1 MIARGCLLLALLL
14 AVWGLG
20 LSAAPVEA
28 QSARGLFEVDIVNV
42 TRINL
47 AVKELDLY
55 IPYAKVS
62 ANRSFEV
69 AIWYVSHERGFF
81 PSMSFGKPVSNSTS
95 WNEWDFPP
103 EWPLKSLVLET
114 MPPDVPN
121 TFPFESYQTEIIFG
135 FNVTG
140 ISISEVPVTTV
151 LPLDLAEQGRWNVK
165 ARVENTTQHCQK
177 LAGQEDYIKKNG
189 VVSFFSLVVELW
201 HTCAYSSK
209 MIVPTWGP
217 IAFVF
222 MMSYLQ
228 FCPLRRRIGRSD
240 HISFFVAVAIFLLG
254 STIVTREFTP
264 PELTL
269 AELFGLVMTFVYT
282 IVLVIIIYRRN
293 YDA

>member
-1 MIARGCLLLALLL
+1 
-14 AVWGLG
+14 
-20 LSAAPVEA
+20 
-28 QSARGLFEVDIVNV
+28 
-42 TRINL
+42 
-47 AVKELDLY
+47 
-55 IPYAKVS
+55 
-62 ANRSFEV
+62 
-69 AIWYVSHERGFF
+69 
-81 PSMSFGKPVSNSTS
+81 MSFGKPVSNSTS
-95 WNEWDFPP
+95 WNEWNFPP
-103 EWPLKSLVLET
+103 EWPLRSLVLET

-140 ISISEVPVTTV
+140 ISISEVPVTAV
-151 LPLDLAEQGRWNVK
+151 LPLDLAEQGRWNVT

-177 LAGQEDYIKKNG
+177 LAGQEEYIKKNG

-201 HTCAYSSK
+201 HTRAYSLK
-209 MIVPTWGP
+209 MTVPTWGP

-254 STIVTREFTP
+254 STIVIREFTP

>member
-55 IPYAKVS
+55 IPHAKVS

-69 AIWYVSHERGFF
+69 AIWYASHERGFF

-103 EWPLKSLVLET
+103 EWPLRSLVLET
-114 MPPDVPN
+114 MPLLILN
-121 TFPFESYQTEIIFG
+121 TFPFEGYQTEIIFG
-135 FNVTG
+135 FNITG
-140 ISISEVPVTTV
+140 ISISKAPVTAV
-151 LPLDLAEQGRWNVK
+151 LPLDLAEQGRWNV
-165 ARVENTTQHCQK
+165 AAHVENTTQYWQK
-177 LAGQEDYIKKNG
+177 LAGQEEYIKMNG

-201 HTCAYSSK
+201 HPWAYSLK
-209 MIVPTWGP
+209 MLVPTWGP
-217 IAFVF
+217 IAFVA
-222 MMSYLQ
+222 MMFGLQ
-228 FCPLRRRIGRSD
+228 FFWLRKRIGRSD
-240 HISFFVAVAIFLLG
+240 HISFFVAVVIFQLG
-254 STIVTREFTP
+254 STIVIRDFTP
-264 PELTL
+264 PELTW
-269 AELFGLVMTFVYT
+269 AELLGLAAAFIYAMMLAT
-282 IVLVIIIYRRN
+282 IIHRGD
-293 YDA
+293 YDT